1 MLFLLCF
8 CYCFFAIV
16 LGLYLGFEL
25 ISVRKAERMAR
36 TIVKAA
42 QAAQA
47 AAAALPPDAVPPE
60 PTQPNYF
67 TAK

>member
-1 MLFLLCF
+1 MVFILCF
-8 CYCFFAIV
+8 CYCFFAVV

-25 ISVRKAERMAR
+25 ISVRRAERMAR

-47 AAAALPPDAVPPE
+47 AAASLPADAAPPE
-60 PTQPNYF
+60 PAQPNYF
-67 TAK
+67 TSK